1 MAKNI
6 LIADDNQLVRKLL
19 RIMLERDAGWVVTEA
34 IDGPDAIAKAQE
46 RKPDVVILDFAMPVM
61 DGLNAAREI
70 LKICPSVPILLFTL
84 YDSPETTLAA
94 TAAGVS
100 RVLPKTA
107 AGLPLIRAVEEL
119 LAQGPQ
125 AAVREVPAKIN
136 EPTMAAATPPPEPNA
151 TRAPVETRETSRVVC
166 NTKAP
171 RGVPD
176 EPDIK
181 KN

>member
-1 MAKNI
+1 MTKNI

-46 RKPDVVILDFAMPVM
+46 CKPDVVILDFAMPVM

-70 LKICPSVPILLFTL
+70 LKICPFVPILLFTL

-151 TRAPVETRETSRVVC
+151 TPTRAERHEPTAAECSVEDR
-166 NTKAP
+166 P
-171 RGVPD
+171 RGSDAPGVKS
-176 EPDIK
+176 E
-181 KN
+181 

>member
-34 IDGPDAIAKAQE
+34 IDGPDAIAKAE
-46 RKPDVVILDFAMPVM
+46 ECKPDVVILDFVMPVM

-70 LKICPSVPILLFTL
+70 LKISPSVPILLFTL

-119 LAQGPQ
+119 LAEGPQ

-136 EPTMAAATPPPEPNA
+136 EPTKAAANPPSEPNL
-151 TRAPVETRETSRVVC
+151 TKTPVETREIPAVVC
-166 NTKAP
+166 KGKAP
-171 RGVPD
+171 RGASDGPNARS
-176 EPDIK
+176 E
-181 KN
+181 

>member
-46 RKPDVVILDFAMPVM
+46 RKPDVVILDFAMPDM

-70 LKICPSVPILLFTL
+70 LKICPPVPILLFTL

-94 TAAGVS
+94 KAAGVS

-119 LAQGPQ
+119 LAEEPP
-125 AAVREVPAKIN
+125 AVQKVPAKIN
-136 EPTMAAATPPPEPNA
+136 EPTKAVANPPSEPNLA
-151 TRAPVETRETSRVVC
+151 KTPVETRESPAVVC
-166 NTKAP
+166 KGQAP
-171 RGVPD
+171 RGASD
-176 EPDIK
+176 GPDIK
-181 KN
+181 SE